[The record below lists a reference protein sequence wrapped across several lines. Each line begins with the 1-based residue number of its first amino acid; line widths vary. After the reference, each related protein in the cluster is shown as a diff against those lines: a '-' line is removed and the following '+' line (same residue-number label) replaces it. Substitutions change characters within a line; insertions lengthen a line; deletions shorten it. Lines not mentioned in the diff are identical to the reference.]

1 MCEFGQNTNKF
12 WCFGIV
18 FKGKKFQIRKKE
30 TYFLNKF
37 LEDLDRNIQ
46 ETCFC
51 DEAKAECQPRYKG
64 ITKLPENPVVAMA
77 YVPFQVCTEQYD
89 AEKALCQG
97 TLFPNLDKPFLGGK
111 CI

>member
-1 MCEFGQNTNKF
+1 M
-12 WCFGIV
+12 
-18 FKGKKFQIRKKE
+18 
-30 TYFLNKF
+30 NKF

-46 ETCFC
+46 KTCFC
-51 DEAKAECQPRYKG
+51 DEEKAECRPRYKG
-64 ITKLPENPVVAMA
+64 ISKLPENPVVTMA
-77 YVPFQVCTEQYD
+77 YVPFQVCAEQYE

>member
-1 MCEFGQNTNKF
+1 M
-12 WCFGIV
+12 
-18 FKGKKFQIRKKE
+18 
-30 TYFLNKF
+30 
-37 LEDLDRNIQ
+37 
-46 ETCFC
+46 
-51 DEAKAECQPRYKG
+51 
-64 ITKLPENPVVAMA
+64 TKLPENPVVTMA